1 MRKRWIDV
9 ERGDRLR
16 LKGELWIVTDTGSGT
31 VTMRHR
37 SLGERTGTPDPNGEV
52 ELVAELTP
60 EAKKGAT
67 PSVEPVKRTPEEL
80 ARYEDALKAASA
92 PKSDPDLEALRD
104 YATRQGVHT
113 TKTKGATREE
123 LRALISA
130 KHAERVGADNGV
142 PLRKVEE
149 VTLRLVLG
157 ATHIADLEEGSS
169 RPQCPIVDAMDAQT
183 FRNHLHFFH
192 DVYPAASVNLE
203 DLEDLHTDH
212 HGDELEKVAHDHT
225 VPF

>member
-1 MRKRWIDV
+1 MKKRWIDV
-9 ERGDRLR
+9 ERGNRLR
-16 LKGELWIVTDTGSGT
+16 LKGELWTVTDTGSGS

-37 SLGERTGTPDPNGEV
+37 SLGERTGTPDPQGEV

-67 PSVEPVKRTPEEL
+67 ASAGERTPEEL
-80 ARYEDALKAASA
+80 ARYEDAVKAAA
-92 PKSDPDLEALRD
+92 PKSDPELEALRD

-113 TKTKGATREE
+113 TKTKGATLEE
-123 LRALISA
+123 LRALVSA

-192 DVYPAASVNLE
+192 DVYPAASVS
-203 DLEDLHTDH
+203 LEDLHTDH